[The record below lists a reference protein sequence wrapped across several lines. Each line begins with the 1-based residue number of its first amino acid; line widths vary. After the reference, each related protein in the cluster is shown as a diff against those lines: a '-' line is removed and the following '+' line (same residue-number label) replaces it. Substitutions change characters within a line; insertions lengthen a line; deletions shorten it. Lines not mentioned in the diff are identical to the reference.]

1 MKRRN
6 FAFALMF
13 LVSLFTMS
21 CGATVG
27 EKEIIKITKDVAK
40 DATYELFT
48 KLVDG
53 SYPNGVEITFEKGE
67 YHFYPEKALEQFC
80 YISNHNDVLSK
91 IAFPINGMKN
101 VTINGNGSEFI
112 FHGRIIPF
120 WIEDSENVNI
130 KNLSIDFA
138 ESFHSE
144 LLVVEN
150 NTKKKYID
158 FKIAPEYPYEI
169 RNDQLIFVKS
179 YYEHNLGYSITYDPT
194 TESVAYLADGIQ
206 IDSRGTQAS
215 YGKVELAEDLNL
227 NDEYARRR
235 GKEYSIKVEELEPG
249 LVRVHNLKK
258 PLKEGLLLIC
268 KGENG
273 MNRFA
278 PAMKGCNS
286 TNVIAENVTVYHAGG
301 MGFLFENCENLE
313 FKGCKVEP
321 SQGRMVSTTA
331 DASHFVGCRGTLALR
346 DCSFR
351 NQLDDASNIHGAY
364 QRVVDVLDEN
374 SLGVRMGH
382 YQQAGFALAKPGDKV
397 GIVRL
402 SESFEPYATLT
413 VKSVDFINGRYNR
426 VVFNEELP
434 ERVSSE
440 DMLENLSAYPELI
453 IDGCTFKSN
462 RARGILIS
470 TPVKT
475 TITNTFF
482 NTQMSALFIPVE
494 SGAWHESGSGANIV
508 IENNI
513 FQDCGFGG
521 KAKGVILFETDD
533 DTDNVAFKNVRVA
546 NNTFNHFD
554 NLILELANIDGFV
567 FEGNTITNSGTFPQV
582 NAHEPFATI
591 KHCKNV
597 NFANNKYKGKATEM
611 IKSIDGK
618 PAVKFN

>member
-1 MKRRN
+1 MKKRQIL
-6 FAFALMF
+6 FMF
-13 LVSLFTMS
+13 LVSLFAVS
-21 CGATVG
+21 CGATNG
-27 EKEIIKITKDVAK
+27 TKEIVTINTNVAK

-48 KLVDG
+48 KLVDAD
-53 SYPNGVEITFEKGE
+53 YVNGVEINFEKGE

-80 YISNHNDVLSK
+80 YISNHNDVLAK
-91 IAFPINGMKN
+91 VAFPIKDMKN
-101 VTINGNGSEFI
+101 VTINGNGSKFI

-120 WIEDSENVNI
+120 WIENSEDVNI
-130 KNLSIDFA
+130 KNLSVDFA

-144 LLVVEN
+144 LLVESC

-158 FKIAPEYPYEI
+158 FRISPEYPYEI

-179 YYEHNLGYSITYDPT
+179 YYEHNLGYSITYDPES
-194 TESVAYLADGIQ
+194 ESVAYLADGIQ
-206 IDSRGTQAS
+206 IDSRGAQST
-215 YGKVELAEDLNL
+215 YGKVTLAEDLNL

-235 GKEYSIKVEELEPG
+235 SKQYTAKAEEIEPG

-258 PLKEGLLLIC
+258 PLPVGQILVC

-278 PAMKGCNS
+278 PGMKGCNS
-286 TNVIAENVTVYHAGG
+286 TNVVAENVTIHHAGG
-301 MGFLFENCENLE
+301 MGFLFENCDGVELV
-313 FKGCKVEP
+313 GCKVEP

-331 DASHFVGCRGTLALR
+331 DASHFVGCRGVVALR
-346 DCSFR
+346 NCTFR

-364 QRVVDVLDEN
+364 QRVVDVLGKN

-440 DMLENLSAYPELI
+440 DMLENLSAYPELV
-453 IDGCTFKSN
+453 IDGCTFKGN

-470 TPVKT
+470 TPENT

-482 NTQMSALFIPVE
+482 NTQMSAIFIPVE
-494 SGAWHESGSGANIV
+494 SGAWHESGSGANII
-508 IENNI
+508 IENNV
-513 FQDCGFGG
+513 FQDCCFGG

-533 DTDNVAFKNVRVA
+533 DTDNIAFKSVKIA
-546 NNTFNHFD
+546 NNKFNHYD
-554 NLILELANIDGFV
+554 NLILELANIDGFT

-591 KHCKNV
+591 KYCQNV
-597 NFANNKYKGKATEM
+597 NFANNKYEGKAAEM
-611 IKSIDGK
+611 IKSIDEK
-618 PAVKFN
+618 SNIKFN